1 MAWTFNATG
10 SQVRIPDGAHLDVPN
25 GDWSFCGWFRVS
37 DNTGTNF
44 RRIIS
49 WGTPGGN
56 PHVQVFVPGISA
68 AGTNKDKLSARVKD
82 SSGNDSTILFNPSF
96 AISGNYDEWLA
107 WCLTHDDSTNNTVL
121 HVYDT
126 SSGTV
131 YTDYQVQA
139 LASINIAAD
148 LYVGATS
155 SGSNNDR
162 FLGDLAETAFFSGL
176 FMDNVA
182 FARWTRGR
190 SHRYPDV
197 SWYLPMLGDREEDW
211 GPTHQTPNTTNVATT
226 EYTHPP
232 VMRMSP
238 YMIGSDDGAQQIASG
253 VTHNESVNHAM
264 TLVDSAGRVLP
275 VSIGHTMTLT
285 SGAAKGFTV
294 TLNDVMVMVE
304 VLDAFNFVDD
314 RKPAGNTLNLTQEV
328 QTLSALGVTQNLGL
342 TQNVQIQ
349 GPTYLS
355 VSHTLALTS
364 HTSTPHRAFITQNL
378 GLSQRINTPLPTQVV
393 SHTLNLVQDAPIGNV
408 NHTLNLTQSVGYGF
422 GQHITQNLGI
432 TDSMSMTGIFTRS
445 VLHDNFI
452 GHALTW
458 YEESPCAKKQ
468 YTPFQGENTVPT
480 SDTTPPRND
489 LQDPQGDTG
498 NFSVYQ
504 PYLGVPTSEVILRN
518 PELDNRDRRTLA
530 VTIVGLKETDV
541 DALQTFMQ
549 ATVGQE
555 IGLTDW
561 EGRLWKG
568 YITNPNEP
576 AVQDGRAMWT
586 VSFLFEGEML
596 LVEQPGNEDGNGMEM
611 NLTQSVTA
619 VIV

>member
-1 MAWTFNATG
+1 
-10 SQVRIPDGAHLDVPN
+10 
-25 GDWSFCGWFRVS
+25 
-37 DNTGTNF
+37 
-44 RRIIS
+44 
-49 WGTPGGN
+49 
-56 PHVQVFVPGISA
+56 
-68 AGTNKDKLSARVKD
+68 
-82 SSGNDSTILFNPSF
+82 
-96 AISGNYDEWLA
+96 
-107 WCLTHDDSTNNTVL
+107 
-121 HVYDT
+121 
-126 SSGTV
+126 
-131 YTDYQVQA
+131 
-139 LASINIAAD
+139 
-148 LYVGATS
+148 
-155 SGSNNDR
+155 
-162 FLGDLAETAFFSGL
+162 
-176 FMDNVA
+176 
-182 FARWTRGR
+182 
-190 SHRYPDV
+190 
-197 SWYLPMLGDREEDW
+197 
-211 GPTHQTPNTTNVATT
+211 
-226 EYTHPP
+226 
-232 VMRMSP
+232 
-238 YMIGSDDGAQQIASG
+238 
-253 VTHNESVNHAM
+253 
-264 TLVDSAGRVLP
+264 
-275 VSIGHTMTLT
+275 
-285 SGAAKGFTV
+285 
-294 TLNDVMVMVE
+294 MVMVE

-355 VSHTLALTS
+355 VSHTLAMTS

-408 NHTLNLTQSVGYGF
+408 KHTLNLTQSVGYAF
-422 GQHITQNLGI
+422 GHHITQNLGI
-432 TDSMSMTGIFTRS
+432 TDSMSLTGIFTRS

-518 PELDNRDRRTLA
+518 PELDNRDRNAYTRVNEETRGGKLVVFADPTWPHIRTLA